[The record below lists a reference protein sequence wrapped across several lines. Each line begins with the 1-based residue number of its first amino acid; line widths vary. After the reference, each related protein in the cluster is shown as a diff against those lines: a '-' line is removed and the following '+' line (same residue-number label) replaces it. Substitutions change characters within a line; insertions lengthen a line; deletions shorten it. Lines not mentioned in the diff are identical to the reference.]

1 MRVLPRAA
9 TRWRDAGSKP
19 VVLAALLLVTLLL
32 AAGEA
37 RAGDHSPP
45 NDSSDSIG
53 RQAEPPAS
61 APEPG
66 VSVSE
71 PSDSVSVPM
80 PPADDQGSGGQE
92 PADIDSGSEPR
103 TAEPRSGS
111 SSDGGHGP
119 SRQPPTHD
127 TRDHGSHDG
136 GGYDGGGY
144 DDDGGSYG
152 GGSYQGY
159 PGGWSW
165 GWSPFPFWWADF
177 YGYDH
182 GQPYNDPAS
191 RRHGRDSMGALDLDV
206 SPGRTE
212 VYIDGSYAG
221 KVDSYDG
228 FPRYLWLDR
237 GTYEVVFYLDGYR
250 TIARQITVHS
260 GTVIDI
266 DDHMEPGQSIRPR
279 DLASKTVL
287 EAPSGAA
294 LQKESIQ

>member
-1 MRVLPRAA
+1 L
-9 TRWRDAGSKP
+9 RDAGSKP
-19 VVLAALLLVTLLL
+19 VFLAALLLATSLF

-53 RQAEPPAS
+53 RQAEPPVS
-61 APEPG
+61 APEP
-66 VSVSE
+66 SVSAPE

-80 PPADDQGSGGQE
+80 PPADDQGSGGQA
-92 PADIDSGSEPR
+92 PVDDDSGSEPR

-111 SSDGGHGP
+111 NSDGGHGP

-127 TRDHGSHDG
+127 THGGGGHDG
-136 GGYDGGGY
+136 GGY
-144 DDDGGSYG
+144 DDGGSYG

-159 PGGWSW
+159 HW
-165 GWSPFPFWWADF
+165 GWSPFPFLWADF
-177 YGYDH
+177 YGYDS
-182 GQPYNDPAS
+182 GQPYNYPGD

-237 GTYEVVFYLDGYR
+237 GTYDVVFYLDGYR
-250 TIARQITVHS
+250 TIARQITVHP

-266 DDHMEPGQSIRPR
+266 DDHMESGQSIRPE
-279 DLASKTVL
+279 DLASKTSKTVP

>member
-19 VVLAALLLVTLLL
+19 VVLAALLLATSLLV
-32 AAGEA
+32 AGEA

-53 RQAEPPAS
+53 RQAEPPFS
-61 APEPG
+61 APEP
-66 VSVSE
+66 SAPAAE
-71 PSDSVSVPM
+71 PSDSVLVPI
-80 PPADDQGSGGQE
+80 PPADDQGSGGQA
-92 PADIDSGSEPR
+92 PADDDSGSEPR

-111 SSDGGHGP
+111 NSDGGHGP

-127 TRDHGSHDG
+127 TRGHGSHGGGGHDG
-136 GGYDGGGY
+136 GVYDDGGSY
-144 DDDGGSYG
+144 DGGSYG

-159 PGGWSW
+159 YW
-165 GWSPFPFWWADF
+165 GWSPFWWANF
-177 YGYDH
+177 YGY
-182 GQPYNDPAS
+182 GQPYDDPGD
-191 RRHGRDSMGALDLDV
+191 RRHGHDSMGALDLDV

-212 VYIDGSYAG
+212 VYIDGGYAG
-221 KVDSYDG
+221 VVDSYDG

-250 TIARQITVHS
+250 TIARQITVHP

-266 DDHMEPGQSIRPR
+266 DDHMESGRSIRPE
-279 DLASKTVL
+279 DLASKTVP

>member
-9 TRWRDAGSKP
+9 ARWRDAGSKP
-19 VVLAALLLVTLLL
+19 IVLAALLLAVSFL

-53 RQAEPPAS
+53 RQAEPPVS
-61 APEPG
+61 APEPS
-66 VSVSE
+66 VAVSE

-80 PPADDQGSGGQE
+80 PPADDQGAGGQG
-92 PADIDSGSEPR
+92 PVGDDSGSEPR

-111 SSDGGHGP
+111 NSNGGHGP
-119 SRQPPTHD
+119 SRQPPTQ
-127 TRDHGSHDG
+127 GSHHGGHGG

-144 DDDGGSYG
+144 YDDGGDDG
-152 GGSYQGY
+152 GGSYPGY
-159 PGGWSW
+159 PW
-165 GWSPFPFWWADF
+165 GSSPFWWAAIHG
-177 YGYDH
+177 YGYGH
-182 GQPYNDPAS
+182 GQPYGDPGG
-191 RRHGRDSMGALDLDV
+191 RRHGHDSMGALDLDV

-221 KVDSYDG
+221 IVDSYDG
-228 FPRYLWLDR
+228 FPRYLWLDH
-237 GTYEVVFYLDGYR
+237 GTYDVVFYLDGYR
-250 TIARQITVHS
+250 TLARQITVHP
-260 GTVIDI
+260 GTVIDV
-266 DDHMEPGQSIRPR
+266 DDHMEPGESVRPE
-279 DLASKTVL
+279 DLASKTQVP